1 MAKNIEIPFVAL
13 PVDIF
18 GAIKEQLDA
27 LGVGAKADDFL
38 RGLGAACGKSVVRR
52 TGFKW
57 ETDEQ
62 LSDALQSMW
71 AEIGIGRLVA
81 KDVSSGG
88 VAAEVTDTVESEAI
102 GVVGEP
108 SCHFTAGYIAGVV
121 SELAGKEHISV
132 EEQCVCEGHT
142 KCVFNVVPV

>member
-1 MAKNIEIPFVAL
+1 MPRSHEIPFVAL
-13 PVDIF
+13 PIDVF
-18 GAIKEQLDA
+18 GAIKEQL
-27 LGVGAKADDFL
+27 KASEMEVKAAEFL
-38 RGLGAACGKSVVRR
+38 HGIGQACGRAAVKR

-62 LSDALQSMW
+62 LSETLQSMW

-88 VAAEVTDTVESEAI
+88 VAAEVTETVESGAI

-121 SELAGKEHISV
+121 SELAGKEHIAV
-132 EEQCVCEGHT
+132 EEQCVCEGHP
-142 KCVFNVVPV
+142 KCLFNVVPM